1 MWLMREIKSTCAFYN
16 ISNLSDIECQL
27 KVINYRIRISNGDIK
42 MIGLT
47 MFYLQTWVLGEPLD
61 LVLDVPDCLD
71 PPPLSLF
78 ILV

>member
-1 MWLMREIKSTCAFYN
+1 MRGIKGTCASCN
-16 ISNLSDIECQL
+16 LPNLSDIKCQL
-27 KVINYRIRISNGDIK
+27 KVINYRIRISGGDIN

-61 LVLDVPDCLD
+61 IVLDVTDCLD
-71 PPPLSLF
+71 QPPLSLF